1 MSISMIVYRVPIPA
15 EIKEGVL
22 WLDAEQIATLSLG
35 INWIPYAQ
43 KYYRR
48 SGFYWDLSISGH
60 GEGALPVID
69 AKVELH
75 VRSQTAP
82 VFMLEIATLP
92 TKLDLDQRSTLE
104 KVIEDNLDNSEFK
117 VWWENDH
124 RGPRKRSAKVKRK
137 ILDKVKS
144 LNKYD
149 GSDDLKLEDIQVSI
163 KEALSYFEFGNNASK
178 EEIKEGF
185 KPKLKKFQLKT
196 HPDSV
201 TGSEEDFLYL
211 QKCKIEI
218 LTWLKR

>member
-1 MSISMIVYRVPIPA
+1 MNISMLVYKVPVSA
-15 EIKEGVL
+15 EVKDGVL
-22 WLDAEQIATLSLG
+22 WLDAEKVATLSLG
-35 INWIPYAQ
+35 INWVPYAQ

-60 GEGALPVID
+60 GEGSLPVID

-75 VRSQTAP
+75 VKSKTSP

-92 TKLDLDQRSTLE
+92 AKLDLDQRSNLE
-104 KVIEDNLDNSEFK
+104 KVMEDNLDNPEFK

-137 ILDKVKS
+137 LLDKVKS

-149 GSDDLKLEDIQVSI
+149 GSDDLKMEDIQVSI
-163 KEALSYFEFGNNASK
+163 KEALTYFEFDKDSSK
-178 EEIKEGF
+178 EEIKDGF
-185 KPKLKKFQLKT
+185 KPKLKRFQLKT
-196 HPDSV
+196 HPDSE

-211 QKCKIEI
+211 QKCKSEI